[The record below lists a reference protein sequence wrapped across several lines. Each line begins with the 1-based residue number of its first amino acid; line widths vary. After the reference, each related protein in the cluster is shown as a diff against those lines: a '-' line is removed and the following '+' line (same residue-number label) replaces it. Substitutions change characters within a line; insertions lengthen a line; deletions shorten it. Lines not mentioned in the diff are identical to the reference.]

1 MDIDRYL
8 YKSLFEIILQ
18 QKPIFR
24 IGIRIVLFGIIKV
37 ISVIGSTKL

>member
-1 MDIDRYL
+1 MNIDRYL
-8 YKSLFEIILQ
+8 HITLFEIILQ

-24 IGIRIVLFGIIKV
+24 IGIRIVLVGIIKV